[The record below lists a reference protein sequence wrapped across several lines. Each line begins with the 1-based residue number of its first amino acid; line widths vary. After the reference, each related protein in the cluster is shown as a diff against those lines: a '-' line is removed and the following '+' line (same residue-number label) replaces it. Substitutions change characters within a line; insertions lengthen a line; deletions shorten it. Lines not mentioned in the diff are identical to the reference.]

1 MIVEEVVVV
10 TTEVEAI
17 EDRALVLEVHVKEVP
32 VLAVTEEIE
41 EDKQKK
47 THFLSG
53 FFLILL
59 LNSEVFSLGTLI
71 L

>member
-1 MIVEEVVVV
+1 
-10 TTEVEAI
+10 
-17 EDRALVLEVHVKEVP
+17 VKEVP

>member
-1 MIVEEVVVV
+1 VVVV

-32 VLAVTEEIE
+32 GLVLAVTEEIE
-41 EDKQKK
+41 EDKQKNPLFK
-47 THFLSG
+47 WV
-53 FFLILL
+53 FLILL